1 MIEHKLLL
9 LKLGQIRLYI
19 NVIQFRPKISQD
31 SSEGDIWM
39 VKFNDFSVSAYTL
52 DDFYNSCIY
61 LLPTRQILS
70 KFMFITIWKYV
81 NVSFTFLMFLI
92 VF

>member
-31 SSEGDIWM
+31 SSEGDILWLNLM
-39 VKFNDFSVSAYTL
+39 IF
-52 DDFYNSCIY
+52 
-61 LLPTRQILS
+61 LLVLTH
-70 KFMFITIWKYV
+70 
-81 NVSFTFLMFLI
+81 
-92 VF
+92 